1 MKRIKKIGSIIWG
14 ITYIMGSIFATITLL
29 PLIVVIAIFNIIKQ

>member
-14 ITYIMGSIFATITLL
+14 IVYISGSIFATITIL
-29 PLIVVIAIFNIIKQ
+29 PLIMIIAIFNIIKQ